1 MYEAA
6 RVAVRATEESK
17 ILRNDNYDREPLE
30 RWGEGKATL
39 LGDAAHPMTL
49 NLGQGACQAIED
61 AVVLGRC
68 LKDGGDVASSVRLYE
83 SHRRVRRT
91 GAIVKRS
98 RFAGRIVQ
106 LENPLLCV
114 LRDAVARKT
123 SARTQLRQLEK
134 VVKYEA

>member
-1 MYEAA
+1 
-6 RVAVRATEESK
+6 
-17 ILRNDNYDREPLE
+17 
-30 RWGEGKATL
+30 
-39 LGDAAHPMTL
+39 MTP
-49 NLGQGACQAIED
+49 NVGQGACRAIEG

-83 SHRRVRRT
+83 SHRVRRT

-98 RFAGRIVQ
+98 RFAGRVVQ
-106 LENPLLCV
+106 LENPPLCV

-123 SARTQLRQLEK
+123 SARTQLRQLES